1 MIVMNNKV
9 FVEKLRHIASL
20 PTIYYSVAGGD
31 WAKWNGRS
39 WNFDCVILV
48 KAILWGWSE
57 NKNHPHGGANYGS
70 NGVYDDGTEQII
82 NRCYNVSSDFSK
94 IDIGELLWLDG
105 HVGIYI
111 GNNEVIECTAGWSG
125 GVLYSKIGRNGER
138 TRNGVQIYSW
148 KKHGKLPYIEYLKEQ
163 PTSEPDYTGTITYQ
177 AYTNKW
183 LPEVNKSDDTN
194 EGYAGLNNEV
204 ISGFRCKAQ
213 YGELIYKAHT
223 KNGVWL
229 DEVNSKDYSKNDG
242 SSYAGLYN
250 IPIDMIKIKS
260 TKGWVKYRV
269 KTIEDGWLEWV
280 ESKDYN
286 NNDVNSYA
294 GIPNHTIIGIQMY

>member
-1 MIVMNNKV
+1 MNNKV

-31 WAKWNGRS
+31 WAKWNGKS

-48 KAILWGWSE
+48 KAILWGWNE
-57 NKNHPHGGANYGS
+57 NKNHPHGGAIYGS
-70 NGVYDDGTEQII
+70 NGVYDDSTEQII
-82 NRCYNVSSDFSK
+82 NRCYNVSSDFTN
-94 IDIGELLWLDG
+94 IEVGELLWMNG

-111 GNNEVIECTAGWSG
+111 GNREVIECTAGWEG
-125 GVLYSKIGRNGER
+125 GVLYSKIGNNGER

-163 PTSEPDYTGTITYQ
+163 PSSEPDYTGTITYQ

-183 LPEVNKSDDTN
+183 LPEVNKCDHTN
-194 EGYAGLNNEV
+194 DGYAGLNNEV
-204 ISGFRCKAQ
+204 ICGFRCKPQ
-213 YGELIYKAHT
+213 FGELIYKAHI
-223 KNGVWL
+223 KNGQWL

-242 SSYAGLYN
+242 SSYAGLYGN
-250 IPIDMIKIKS
+250 PIDMIKIKS

-280 ESKDYN
+280 ESKDYDN
-286 NNDVNSYA
+286 SDANSYA
-294 GIPNHTIIGIQMY
+294 GIPGHTIIGIQMY

>member
-31 WAKWNGRS
+31 WAKWNGKS

-48 KAILWGWSE
+48 KAILWGWNE
-57 NKNHPHGGANYGS
+57 NKNHPHGGAIYGS
-70 NGVYDDGTEQII
+70 NGVYDDSTEQII

-163 PTSEPDYTGTITYQ
+163 PVIEPDYTGTITYQ

-183 LPEVNKSDDTN
+183 LPEVNKCDHTN
-194 EGYAGLNNEV
+194 DGYAGLINEV
-204 ISGFRCKAQ
+204 ISGFRCKPQ
-213 YGELIYKAHT
+213 FGELIYKAHT
-223 KNGVWL
+223 KNGQWL

-242 SSYAGLYN
+242 SSYAGLYGN
-250 IPIDMIKIKS
+250 PIDMIKIKS

-280 ESKDYN
+280 ESKNYDN
-286 NNDVNSYA
+286 SDANSYA
-294 GIPNHTIIGIQMY
+294 GIPGHTIIGIQMY

>member
-31 WAKWNGRS
+31 WAKWNGKS

-48 KAILWGWSE
+48 KAILWGWNE

-82 NRCYNVSSDFSK
+82 DRCSNVSSDFTN
-94 IDIGELLWLDG
+94 IEVGELLWMNG

-111 GNNEVIECTAGWSG
+111 GNREVIECTAGWEG
-125 GVLYSKIGRNGER
+125 GVLYSKVGNNGER

-163 PTSEPDYTGTITYQ
+163 PVSGPGYTGTITYQ
-177 AYTNKW
+177 GYTNEW
-183 LPEVNKSDDTN
+183 LPEVNKCDNTP
-194 EGYAGLNNEV
+194 EGYIGIYGTPLTA
-204 ISGFRCKAQ
+204 FRCKPEH
-213 YGELIYKAHT
+213 GELIYEVHT
-223 KNGVWL
+223 LNGEWIGA
-229 DEVNSKDYSKNDG
+229 VNSNDYSKGNGD
-242 SSYAGLYN
+242 SFAGYLGK
-250 IPIDMIKIKS
+250 PIDGIRIKS
-260 TKGWVKYRV
+260 TEGWVRYRV
-269 KTIEDGWLEWV
+269 HILGGDWLEWA
-280 ESKDYN
+280 EGFGDSGNEYG
-286 NNDVNSYA
+286 
-294 GIPNHTIIGIQMY
+294 GIYGEVIDGIQMY